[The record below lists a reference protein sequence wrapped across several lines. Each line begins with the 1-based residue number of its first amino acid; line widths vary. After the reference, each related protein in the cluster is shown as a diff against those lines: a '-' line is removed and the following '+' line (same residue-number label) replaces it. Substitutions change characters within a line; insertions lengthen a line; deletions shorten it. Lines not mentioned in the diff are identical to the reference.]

1 MILQAP
7 VDGGSHGSYQEP
19 LALAFLWGFLFGRKD
34 FPKGEPIETS
44 RITFLRSK
52 VLMMSSQRGITWVS
66 KLSFDSLNHLGEPM
80 SFWIKMGT
88 SRLFFFWFSFSCQ
101 NRPEAPRKGV
111 FTNPAAQRGSTPT
124 LSTAGP
130 FWDISGTVFEWI
142 PSDWGTS
149 EVFEVST
156 CNFSRVWLDD
166 LITKFGGGVAD
177 GWFFFVWKRG
187 VILSHSSDFPMFSR
201 ILLV

>member
-88 SRLFFFWFSFSCQ
+88 SRPFFFGLASLV
-101 NRPEAPRKGV
+101 RIDLRRRG
-111 FTNPAAQRGSTPT
+111 RGSLRIRQ
-124 LSTAGP
+124 LSGVP
-130 FWDISGTVFEWI
+130 PQLCPLQDLF
-142 PSDWGTS
+142 GTS
-149 EVFEVST
+149 RGLFLNESQVIGALLKFLKFQPAIFRGFGLMIWSPSLEGGLLMVGF
-156 CNFSRVWLDD
+156 FSYER
-166 LITKFGGGVAD
+166 GG
-177 GWFFFVWKRG
+177 
-187 VILSHSSDFPMFSR
+187 SS
-201 ILLV
+201 